1 MQDDINLEEL
11 TKNSKPSFLKIFFI
25 VLSTI
30 IGVFAIAF
38 GVVSLLKLLSNTAEK
53 VENKKP
59 EIAKVTEKRA
69 PHRIDLQYLID
80 DWRRSQGITE
90 ESSVLIY
97 DLNNSDIVGRFND
110 TKTFTDPN
118 LVNLLIAYEN
128 YRRLSDGSFHLDDQI
143 NLKNQTA
150 LSRQDCLNEL
160 FTSESPNCK
169 DALRAEL
176 SDVVL
181 NNLLAKM
188 DLEHLKISGN
198 NITLTATDYLK
209 LIKFIYSSENLK
221 SENWDKFFAHFLIT
235 GDHFA
240 LISGI
245 NKATIFD
252 YASAKLKTETAANT
266 LPYFSEFS
274 ILEFKD
280 LPKYQDRKYI
290 VISLNQNFNPTK
302 LNSLGRNLEERVLNE
317 R

>member
-25 VLSTI
+25 VLGTI

-53 VENKKP
+53 VE
-59 EIAKVTEKRA
+59 KRT

-80 DWRRSQGITE
+80 DWRREQVITE

-118 LVNLLIAYEN
+118 LVSLLVAYEN

-160 FTSESPNCK
+160 FTSENPNCK

-176 SDVVL
+176 SDAVL

-188 DLEHLKISGN
+188 DLEHLKISGS

-209 LIKFIYSSENLK
+209 LIKFIYNSENLQ
-221 SENWDKFFAHFLIT
+221 SENWNKFFAHFLIT

-252 YASAKLKTETAANT
+252 YASAKLKTETVANT

-280 LPKYQDRKYI
+280 LPKYEDRKYI

-302 LNSLGRNLEERVLNE
+302 LTPLGRNIEERILNE

>member
-38 GVVSLLKLLSNTAEK
+38 GVVSLLKFLSNTAEK

-80 DWRRSQGITE
+80 DWRRDQGITE
-90 ESSVLIY
+90 DSSVLIY
-97 DLNNSDIVGRFND
+97 DLTNSDIVGRFND

-118 LVNLLIAYEN
+118 LVNLLVAYEN
-128 YRRLSDGSFHLDDQI
+128 YHRLNDGSFRLDDQI

-160 FTSESPNCK
+160 FTSENTNCK

-176 SDVVL
+176 SDAVL
-181 NNLLAKM
+181 ENLLAKM
-188 DLEHLKISGN
+188 DLEHLKISGSKL
-198 NITLTATDYLK
+198 TLTATDYLK
-209 LIKFIYSSENLK
+209 LTKFIYNSENLQ
-221 SENWDKFFAHFLIT
+221 SENWDQFFAHFLIT

-280 LPKYQDRKYI
+280 LPKYEDRKYI

-302 LNSLGRNLEERVLNE
+302 LTSLGRNLEDRILNE

>member
-25 VLSTI
+25 VLGTI
-30 IGVFAIAF
+30 LGVFAIAF

-80 DWRRSQGITE
+80 DWRRDQGITE
-90 ESSVLIY
+90 DSSVLIY
-97 DLNNSDIVGRFND
+97 DLANSDIVGRFND

-118 LVNLLIAYEN
+118 LVNLLVAYEN
-128 YRRLSDGSFHLDDQI
+128 YRRFNDGSFHPDDQI

-160 FTSESPNCK
+160 FTSENANCK

-176 SDVVL
+176 SDAVL
-181 NNLLAKM
+181 ENLLTKM
-188 DLEHLKISGN
+188 DLKHLKISGSN
-198 NITLTATDYLK
+198 LTLTAADYLK
-209 LIKFIYSSENLK
+209 LIKFIYNSENLK
-221 SENWDKFFAHFLIT
+221 SENWNKFFAHFLIT
-235 GDHFA
+235 SDHFA

-252 YASAKLKTETAANT
+252 YASAKLKTETAAKT
-266 LPYFSEFS
+266 LPYFSEAS

-280 LPKYQDRKYI
+280 LTKYEHRKYI

-302 LNSLGRNLEERVLNE
+302 LTPLGRNLEERIINE

>member
-25 VLSTI
+25 VLGTI

-59 EIAKVTEKRA
+59 EIAKVAEKRA
-69 PHRIDLQYLID
+69 PHRIDMQYLVD
-80 DWRRSQGITE
+80 DWRREQGITE

-118 LVNLLIAYEN
+118 LVSLLIAYEN

-150 LSRQDCLNEL
+150 LSRKDCLNEL
-160 FTSESPNCK
+160 FTSENTNCK

-176 SDVVL
+176 SDAVL

-188 DLEHLKISGN
+188 DLEHLKISEN

-209 LIKFIYSSENLK
+209 LVKFIYNSENLK

-252 YASAKLKTETAANT
+252 YASAKLKTETVANT

-280 LPKYQDRKYI
+280 LPKYEDRKYI
-290 VISLNQNFNPTK
+290 VISLNQNFNPVK
-302 LNSLGRNLEERVLNE
+302 LTSLGRNLEERVFNE